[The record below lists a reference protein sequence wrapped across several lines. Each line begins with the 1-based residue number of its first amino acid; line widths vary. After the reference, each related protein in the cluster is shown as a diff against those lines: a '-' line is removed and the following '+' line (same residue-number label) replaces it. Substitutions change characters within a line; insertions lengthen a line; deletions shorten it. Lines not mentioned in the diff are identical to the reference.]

1 MTFRTIFLRGHS
13 NAVIICFVFFAT
25 AGCRKTAT
33 SAGHESGGKHSKLD
47 ACSLLTGQEIEA
59 VVGSPIKDTKA
70 SENSDGGFRV
80 SQCFYTAETFSK
92 SVSLSL
98 TEANSGSPQKRSPKR
113 FWKETFGRF
122 EGKKEEQKGDEE
134 KRKSLQEKEGEETA
148 LPPKKIEGLGDAA
161 YWTANRVGGSLYV
174 LKNDA
179 FVRISVGGPDTEE
192 VKIDKSKKLAQT
204 ALGRL

>member
-1 MTFRTIFLRGHS
+1 MI
-13 NAVIICFVFFAT
+13 VCFVFFAT

-33 SAGHESGGKHSKLD
+33 SADHESAGKRSKLD

-92 SVSLSL
+92 SVSVSL
-98 TEANSGSPQKRSPKR
+98 TETDPGSAQKRSPKQ

-122 EGKKEEQKGDEE
+122 EGKKDEEKGDEE
-134 KRKSLQEKEGEETA
+134 KRKSLQEKEEGERA
-148 LPPKKIEGLGDAA
+148 VPPKKIEGVGDAA
-161 YWTANRVGGSLYV
+161 YWTANRVGGALYV

-179 FVRISVGGPDTEE
+179 FVRVSIGGPDTEE
-192 VKIDKSKKLAQT
+192 AKIDKSKKLAQK
-204 ALGRL
+204 AIDRL